1 MRVSNPV
8 RNLKPTCPFA
18 RNWPT
23 VAPTPASCRTRP
35 QIGEMNEPARA
46 RPDVQRQRM
55 QGPGRM
61 GPVVEQPETAYL
73 ATAENLASVHRP
85 PRAPGELP
93 RRPQLPPRDRPGH

>member
-61 GPVVEQPETAYL
+61 GLLWSNPKLHT
-73 ATAENLASVHRP
+73 S
-85 PRAPGELP
+85 P
-93 RRPQLPPRDRPGH
+93 RRKTWLACTDHREHLENFLGARSFHHETVP